1 MKLFTKRDQKGF
13 TIIEVMIVL
22 AIAGLIIAVV
32 LVAVPQLQ
40 RNQRNN
46 ARKSILSRIKSEVDN
61 YAGNKNGTYP
71 ANAAANAAGNFG
83 TSPAVSNAAFL
94 GKYLNT
100 TAGGGGVNINDPS
113 TGNPVTFTV
122 PAAAVP
128 TAAEL
133 AALPAQGVVNYM
145 SGAVC
150 GTDGVRVA
158 KVGRFYAVSIGLEGG
173 AAQCLD
179 NQ

>member
-1 MKLFTKRDQKGF
+1 MKLFNKKDQKGF

-46 ARKSILSRIKSEVDN
+46 ARKSILSRIKSEIDN
-61 YAGNKNGTYP
+61 YAGNNNGTYP
-71 ANAAANAAGNFG
+71 ANSTANTAGNFG
-83 TSPAVSNAAFL
+83 ATPANTNAFL
-94 GKYLNT
+94 GRYLAQT
-100 TAGGGGVNINDPS
+100 GGGGGVNIDDPS
-113 TGNPVTFTV
+113 TGSGVTFTV
-122 PAAAVP
+122 PAASVP
-128 TAAEL
+128 SASEL
-133 AALPAQGVVNYM
+133 SALPAQGVVNYM
-145 SGAVC
+145 YGAVC
-150 GTDGVRVA
+150 GTDGVRTA

-173 AAQCLD
+173 ASQCLD

>member
-1 MKLFTKRDQKGF
+1 MKLFTKKDQKGF

-46 ARKSILSRIKSEVDN
+46 ARKSILSRIKSEIDN
-61 YAGNKNGTYP
+61 YAGNNNGTYP
-71 ANAAANAAGNFG
+71 INSNGNVAGSFGATTANTN
-83 TSPAVSNAAFL
+83 AFL
-94 GKYLNT
+94 GKYLAQ

-113 TGNPVTFTV
+113 TGNAVTFTV
-122 PAAAVP
+122 PAALVP

-133 AALPAQGVVNYM
+133 TTLPAQGVVNYIF
-145 SGAVC
+145 GAVC
-150 GTDGVRVA
+150 GTDGVRTA

-173 AAQCLD
+173 ASQCLD
-179 NQ
+179 NI